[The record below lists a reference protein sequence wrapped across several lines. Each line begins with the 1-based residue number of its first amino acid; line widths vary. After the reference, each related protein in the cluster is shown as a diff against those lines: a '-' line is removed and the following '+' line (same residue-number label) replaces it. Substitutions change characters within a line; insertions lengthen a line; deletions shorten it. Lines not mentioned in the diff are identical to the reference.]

1 MNSEVAIGILFMLL
15 SKKRVRASEVS
26 DRFGISRRTVYRYID
41 EMSTFVPV
49 YTVRGPH
56 GGFSVTDSFRLPAT
70 FLTEKEYSVAI
81 NALEAFSR
89 ELPGEEISSVID
101 KMKANNK
108 AGKDDFTLT
117 SSSLMIDSGPWGVTS
132 DYNNKLRVLEE
143 CVEKC
148 VEVEIVYSDLG
159 GKLTQRRVEPHTL
172 VLKQGMWYIYAF
184 CLLRGEFRL
193 FKVGRIRSI
202 KVLEK
207 SFVRRKVDGLK
218 EVFLYRT
225 TAPDTQE
232 VALEVSSRALPEI
245 EEWLGVECIKK
256 SSNVISAR
264 AFLPVDNGLISKIL
278 SFGGEVKVVSPS
290 SLKERIKTVI
300 NGLAAKYN

>member
-1 MNSEVAIGILFMLL
+1 M
-15 SKKRVRASEVS
+15 
-26 DRFGISRRTVYRYID
+26 
-41 EMSTFVPV
+41 
-49 YTVRGPH
+49 
-56 GGFSVTDSFRLPAT
+56 
-70 FLTEKEYSVAI
+70 
-81 NALEAFSR
+81 
-89 ELPGEEISSVID
+89 
-101 KMKANNK
+101 
-108 AGKDDFTLT
+108 
-117 SSSLMIDSGPWGVTS
+117 
-132 DYNNKLRVLEE
+132 
-143 CVEKC
+143 
-148 VEVEIVYSDLG
+148 
-159 GKLTQRRVEPHTL
+159 
-172 VLKQGMWYIYAF
+172 
-184 CLLRGEFRL
+184 
-193 FKVGRIRSI
+193 
-202 KVLEK
+202 LEK
-207 SFVRRKVDGLK
+207 SFVRRNVDGLK